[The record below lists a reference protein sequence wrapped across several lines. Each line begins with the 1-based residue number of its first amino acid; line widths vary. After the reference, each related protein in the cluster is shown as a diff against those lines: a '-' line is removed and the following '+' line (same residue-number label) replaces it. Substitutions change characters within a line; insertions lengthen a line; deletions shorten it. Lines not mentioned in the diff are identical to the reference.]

1 MDYKEMKMR
10 PINNK
15 KDAIVFLNQMIVLVD
30 KRMMRLKNA
39 ICDTEKLLNKYNNK
53 DKIETTIYQ
62 AYAERIECLTM
73 FLCNILGDETKNAV
87 SYRQFRK
94 IMDKKFSQG
103 NKEFNLEP
111 LDKAMIEMLDNMR
124 EQRNWGHHIPQS
136 LFASQENFM
145 VNEQN
150 TSKKLFEK
158 MFSDD
163 EVYVSVWEYHD
174 IEWLVNLYISAKM
187 AYDNY
192 KKVFQ
197 RMKKDYSALI
207 ENHMRV
213 SRIKEPNA
221 RPFQFNQIAED
232 SLKVNSRKK

>member
-1 MDYKEMKMR
+1 
-10 PINNK
+10 
-15 KDAIVFLNQMIVLVD
+15 
-30 KRMMRLKNA
+30 
-39 ICDTEKLLNKYNNK
+39 
-53 DKIETTIYQ
+53 
-62 AYAERIECLTM
+62 
-73 FLCNILGDETKNAV
+73 
-87 SYRQFRK
+87 
-94 IMDKKFSQG
+94 
-103 NKEFNLEP
+103 
-111 LDKAMIEMLDNMR
+111 
-124 EQRNWGHHIPQS
+124 HIPQS